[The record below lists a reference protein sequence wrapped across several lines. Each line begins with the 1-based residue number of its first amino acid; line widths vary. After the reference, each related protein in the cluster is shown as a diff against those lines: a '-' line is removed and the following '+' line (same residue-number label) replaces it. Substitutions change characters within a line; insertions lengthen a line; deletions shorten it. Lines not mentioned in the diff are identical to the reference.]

1 MCNGYWEACN
11 CEDCNRAKELY
22 NDIEYY
28 WDNKEAQE
36 EAIKE
41 LESMGYSYQPIPSY
55 KGGYYGGTG
64 VYKKREVKDSRRIF

>member
-11 CEDCNRAKELY
+11 CKDCNRAKVLHD
-22 NDIEYY
+22 DIKYY

-41 LESMGYSYQPIPSY
+41 LESMGYSY
-55 KGGYYGGTG
+55 
-64 VYKKREVKDSRRIF
+64 

>member
-28 WDNKEAQE
+28 WDNKEAKE

-41 LESMGYSYQPIPSY
+41 LESMGYSY
-55 KGGYYGGTG
+55 
-64 VYKKREVKDSRRIF
+64 